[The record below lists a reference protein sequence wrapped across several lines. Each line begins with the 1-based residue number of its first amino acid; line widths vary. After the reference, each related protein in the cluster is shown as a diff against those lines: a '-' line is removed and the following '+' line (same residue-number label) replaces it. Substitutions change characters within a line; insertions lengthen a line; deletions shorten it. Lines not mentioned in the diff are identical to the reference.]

1 MFFVLQFKI
10 LTLCLDAVLEIPP
23 RNWSPLAEIPSC
35 SMKLWGMGACWALW
49 ILGKS
54 DWIELICSCLVTVVE
69 SMEDGPIKRVSSQW
83 ALCFRWYALEL
94 PCPPYKFGDCHEDT
108 NRRIKFRSVL
118 NRTKLH
124 MKCKWHPAH
133 KCSKFRMV
141 DLRKK
146 A

>member
-1 MFFVLQFKI
+1 
-10 LTLCLDAVLEIPP
+10 
-23 RNWSPLAEIPSC
+23 
-35 SMKLWGMGACWALW
+35 LW

-54 DWIELICSCLVTVVE
+54 DWIKLICSCLVTVVE
-69 SMEDGPIKRVSSQW
+69 FMEDGPIKRVSSLW